1 MGLFN
6 LFRTDTE
13 STELVAKRNEVATI
27 KVPEIKE
34 YLVQEYERSQQLY
47 QANERLRE
55 ELRLS
60 EETKEEYKATL
71 VTLAEYKDRL
81 DRQEAVIK
89 QREQEVE
96 DAKTQMRAIR
106 DELNDYKIRFSRAS
120 LTKERIRE
128 EVVEEV
134 KSGILK
140 AILRVKG
147 NLSKTRITE
156 IVRDWKPVPE
166 EEPVKRDA

>member
-1 MGLFN
+1 MGLFH
-6 LFRTDTE
+6 LFMKDTE
-13 STELVAKRNEVATI
+13 STELVAKRDEIATI

-55 ELRLS
+55 ELMLA
-60 EETKEEYKATL
+60 EETEEKYKATL
-71 VTLAEYKDRL
+71 VTLAEYKVRL
-81 DRQEAVIK
+81 DRQEAIIK
-89 QREQEVE
+89 QREKEVE
-96 DAKTQMRAIR
+96 DTKAQMREIR

-120 LTKERIRE
+120 LTKEELRE

-140 AILRVKG
+140 AIMQVKG
-147 NLSKTRITE
+147 NLGKSKVE
-156 IVRDWKPVPE
+156 AVVRNWKVGG
-166 EEPVKRDA
+166 K

>member
-1 MGLFN
+1 MGLFH
-6 LFRTDTE
+6 LFIKDTE
-13 STELVAKRNEVATI
+13 STELVAKRDEVATI

-60 EETKEEYKATL
+60 EETEEKYKATL
-71 VTLAEYKDRL
+71 VTLAEYKARL

-89 QREQEVE
+89 QREKEVE
-96 DAKTQMRAIR
+96 DTKAQIREIR

-120 LTKERIRE
+120 LTKEGIRE

-140 AILRVKG
+140 AILQAKG
-147 NLSKTRITE
+147 NLSRNKVAE
-156 IVRDWKPVPE
+156 IVRDWKG
-166 EEPVKRDA
+166 

>member
-13 STELVAKRNEVATI
+13 NTELVAKRNEVATI

-60 EETKEEYKATL
+60 EETEEKYKATL
-71 VTLAEYKDRL
+71 VTLAEYKARL

-89 QREQEVE
+89 QREKEVE
-96 DAKTQMRAIR
+96 DTKAQMREVR

-120 LTKERIRE
+120 LTKEGIRE

-140 AILRVKG
+140 TLLEVKG
-147 NLSKTRITE
+147 TLSKSKVEE
-156 IVRDWKPVPE
+156 IIRDWKGCGKDESKV
-166 EEPVKRDA
+166 